1 MWWTAAVTDPT
12 PASAAPVGSHAQ
24 PDALAGEQGD
34 AADPTPVATR
44 SFTVHPRRGRKVL
57 QTVRD
62 MVFSLGAIGAAVAVI
77 LVITH
82 RPLPDPVR
90 VVDLAPVVTQAKSLV
105 SWPVLG
111 PSSELK
117 GWRATSARI
126 EPATKV
132 SAGPVV
138 AFGFVTPSGAWLGVK
153 QAGVRAA
160 TASAWVRSVLE
171 AAGEVSGS
179 ALRST
184 GGASYL
190 VYGTGTDAERRALLG
205 ALGLRP

>member
-1 MWWTAAVTDPT
+1 MWWTAAVTDAT
-12 PASAAPVGSHAQ
+12 P
-24 PDALAGEQGD
+24 
-34 AADPTPVATR
+34 AADPEAPRPA
-44 SFTVHPRRGRKVL
+44 SFTVRPRRGRKVL

-90 VVDLAPVVTQAKSLV
+90 VVDIAPVVVQAKSLV
-105 SWPVLG
+105 SWQVLEPG
-111 PSSELK
+111 GGLP

-132 SAGPVV
+132 SAGPIV

-160 TASAWVRSVLE
+160 SAPAWVRSVLE
-171 AAGEVSGS
+171 GAGDVSGS
-179 ALRST
+179 TLRST

-190 VYGTGTDAERRALLG
+190 VYGTGTEAERRALLG

>member
-1 MWWTAAVTDPT
+1 MWWTAAVTDAT
-12 PASAAPVGSHAQ
+12 PAADLDNPAP
-24 PDALAGEQGD
+24 
-34 AADPTPVATR
+34 R
-44 SFTVHPRRGRKVL
+44 SFTIRPRRGRKAL

-90 VVDLAPVVTQAKSLV
+90 VVDIAPVVKQAQLLV
-105 SWPVLG
+105 DWPVLA
-111 PSSELK
+111 PSASLA

-132 SAGPVV
+132 AAGPVV

-153 QAGVRAA
+153 QAGVNAA
-160 TASAWVRSVLE
+160 QAPVWVRVVLE
-171 AAGEVSGS
+171 TAGDVTGSTLRNGRGAA
-179 ALRST
+179 
-184 GGASYL
+184 YL
-190 VYGTGTDAERRALLG
+190 VYGTGTAEERRALLG